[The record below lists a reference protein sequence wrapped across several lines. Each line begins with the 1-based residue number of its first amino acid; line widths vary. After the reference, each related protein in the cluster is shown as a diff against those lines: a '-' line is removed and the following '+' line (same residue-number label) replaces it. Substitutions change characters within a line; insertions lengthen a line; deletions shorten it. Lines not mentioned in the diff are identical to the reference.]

1 LKNLADL
8 VFEYVWMLED
18 SSEEQMNPDYAMSQ
32 MESAWDIINNSFTAE
47 ERMAFIDAAKRAR
60 DYLLA
65 GPDEN
70 GFTKR
75 SLVTEDQKAFLDSIC
90 SGDFH

>member
-1 LKNLADL
+1 MKNLADL
-8 VFEYVWMLED
+8 VFEYVWILEN
-18 SSEEQMNPDYAMSQ
+18 SSEEQMDPDFAVSQ
-32 MESAWDIINNSFTAE
+32 MEVAWNIINNNFTAE

-60 DYLLA
+60 EIVLA

-70 GFTKR
+70 GFTQS
-75 SLVTEDQKAFLDSIC
+75 SLITESQRAFLDSIC